1 MRVLVTYSSAFGTTK
16 EVAEYIAVTLNADSS
31 FQVALRPV
39 DEVESVDS
47 FDSVIVGSSV
57 RADRMLAN
65 VRDFLSRH
73 RNSLVFKK
81 FSLFVVC
88 LTASTKGGQDKAK
101 SKYIDQELEKY
112 PELQPLN
119 TAAFGGRISSANL
132 NPVMQILM
140 KRVLNEIGLPQRE
153 EINAQDWNAIRRWT
167 QILRDQ
173 LKAAA

>member
-16 EVAEYIAVTLNADSS
+16 EVAEYIAVTLNTDPS

-39 DEVESVDS
+39 DEVESVDE
-47 FDSVIVGSSV
+47 FDSVIVGSSI
-57 RADRMLAN
+57 RADRILAN
-65 VRDFLSRH
+65 VRDFLTRY
-73 RNSLVFKK
+73 RKSLVFKK

-88 LTASTKGGQDKAK
+88 LTASTEEGRDKAK
-101 SKYIDQELEKY
+101 RKYIDQELERY
-112 PELQPLN
+112 PEIQPLN

-140 KRVLNEIGLPQRE
+140 KRVLNEIGLPNKE
-153 EINAQDWNAIRRWT
+153 EINAQDWDTIRRWT
-167 QILRDQ
+167 QKLRDQ